1 MRTTR
6 FVLTLLAIAVAIS
19 FMSGTNLPA
28 QEAKVTVAQL
38 QKKLADLKKEMQ
50 EILEFQKRLCK
61 ILREENIMV
70 FATVPKTDEEKVIR
84 CIEKFKGAVSKA
96 NQAMATRNPA
106 LHQRADALRVASEKA
121 LTKLKPEMVIPALKA
136 EIESSGDD
144 FIMCSSMM
152 AVLGTVGKQSVLPY
166 MQNIVEDKKR
176 PGYVRR
182 IASETMLNV
191 DKEKAIDILVPV
203 AGDVEQKDF
212 QDRYYV
218 IYLLSETKDPRV
230 EPMLLKG
237 AKTDPDK
244 SARCHHINGL
254 AHFKTAEARAT
265 LEWVIANDEYEHAR
279 TNALASLHRM
289 VGDEAAYLLMKE
301 YSQKAN
307 LKSGQPDYRVR
318 NAAYQSMNRI
328 KVTLEREGKA
338 VPGEAPK
345 ETPKKEEKPK

>member
-1 MRTTR
+1 MPTTR
-6 FVLTLLAIAVAIS
+6 LLLSLLAIGIAFTLV
-19 FMSGTNLPA
+19 SGTNLA
-28 QEAKVTVAQL
+28 GQEAEVTRL
-38 QKKLADLKKEMQ
+38 QKELADLKMEMQ

-61 ILREENIMV
+61 ILREENIII
-70 FATVPKTDEEKVIR
+70 FASMPKTEEERVIR
-84 CIEKFKGAVSKA
+84 CIDKFKGAVSKA
-96 NQAMATRNPA
+96 HQAMATRNPA

-121 LTKLKPEMVIPALKA
+121 LKKLKPEMVIPALKA
-136 EIESSGDD
+136 EIESSNDD

-152 AVLGTVGKQSVLPY
+152 MVLGAVGKQSVLPY

-176 PGYVRR
+176 AGFVRR
-182 IASETMLNV
+182 IASEAMLGV
-191 DKEKAIDILVPV
+191 DKDKALPILVSV

-212 QDRYYV
+212 SDRYYV

-237 AKTDPDK
+237 AKSDPDK

-254 AHFKTAEARAT
+254 AHFKTAEARGT

-289 VGDEAAYLLMKE
+289 LGDEASYLLMKK
-301 YSQKAN
+301 YSQEAN
-307 LKSGQPDYRVR
+307 LKNGQPDYRVR

-345 ETPKKEEKPK
+345 EAPKEEEKPK